1 MPNRDHAPIRVLAVD
16 DDPRFCELISDTLTG
31 CSVATVH
38 NETDALSR
46 VQMFDFDVV
55 LTDVNIGG
63 IGGIAVCQRIAE
75 IDPDL
80 PVVVITG
87 FGSIDTAVA
96 AMRAGAYDFV
106 TKPVEMDS
114 LRFTIQRAAG
124 VRALRREV
132 NVLRERVQAQ
142 RSTDILGESVP
153 TRRLLERVARMAESD
168 APVLIRGESG
178 TGKEL
183 VGRAIHAQSKHAAA
197 PLVTVNLATLPA
209 GTAEAELFGTAA
221 GPGEPVPGA
230 FERAGEGTVLLDEI
244 GELPLELQP
253 RLLRLLEA
261 GLVRR
266 AGSDLDVPVRA
277 RVIATTS
284 RDLDAAVEAGTFRP
298 DLLLRASVLDLSVP
312 PLRARGR
319 DILLLAQHFL
329 LRFAAE
335 AGKDVRSI
343 GPELAQRM
351 VDYPWPGNVREL
363 RNTIERAVTLARGPR
378 LELAEAPERI
388 RNYARSDVLVV
399 AHDPSELVPLDVVE
413 QRYILRVLEA
423 VGENKTLAAKVLG
436 LGRKT
441 LYRKLE
447 RYGVI
452 ERTERKGNAAD
463 SLDDDGGDESA

>member
-75 IDPDL
+75 IDPD
-80 PVVVITG
+80 
-87 FGSIDTAVA
+87 
-96 AMRAGAYDFV
+96 AGGRDHGLRQHRHRGRGHARRCLRLRD
-106 TKPVEMDS
+106 KPVEIDS

-132 NVLRERVQAQ
+132 NVLRERVHAQ
-142 RSTDILGESVP
+142 RSTDILGDSVP
-153 TRRLLERVARMAESD
+153 TRRLLERVARMAESE

-209 GTAEAELFGTAA
+209 GTAETELFGSAAAA
-221 GPGEPVPGA
+221 GEPIPGA

-284 RDLDAAVEAGTFRP
+284 RDLDAAVEAGSFRA

-343 GPELAQRM
+343 APELAQRL

-363 RNTIERAVTLARGPR
+363 RNTMERAVTLARGPR
-378 LELAEAPERI
+378 LELGDAPERI

-452 ERTERKGNAAD
+452 ERTERKPGAVD
-463 SLDDDGGDESA
+463 SLDDDASDESV